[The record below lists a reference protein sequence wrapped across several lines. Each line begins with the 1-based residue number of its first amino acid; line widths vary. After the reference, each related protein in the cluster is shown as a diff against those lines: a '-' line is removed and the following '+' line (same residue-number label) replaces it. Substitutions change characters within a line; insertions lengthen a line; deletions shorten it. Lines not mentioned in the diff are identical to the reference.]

1 MHDVLKSL
9 HDVLE
14 TARIKLAEIAKKEVA
29 VINQGKTLQDKEAE
43 LALRSQDLDKRREAI
58 IFVEN
63 IVEAE
68 KRVAVAS
75 SKLLKEQ
82 KTLDEDRLK
91 FKQFK
96 DSETQ
101 RLNNREADQR
111 VIQDNINRGL
121 VEIEKRKEDYKKEVL
136 LELAKK

>member
-82 KTLDEDRLK
+82 ETLDEDRLK